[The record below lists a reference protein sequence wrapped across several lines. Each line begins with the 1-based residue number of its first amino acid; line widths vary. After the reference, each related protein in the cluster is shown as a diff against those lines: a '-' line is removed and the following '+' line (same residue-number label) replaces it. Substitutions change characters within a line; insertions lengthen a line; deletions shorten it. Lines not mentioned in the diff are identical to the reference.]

1 MQQKERL
8 LQNRIEGKGGSPMT
22 PMDIF
27 REKEMICKRCLAEED
42 IATLQIYMI
51 DLQQYASSITYEISE
66 EDAKKMI
73 MSAIELNK
81 GINEL
86 ICELQNDLLRQ
97 IERRFV

>member
-1 MQQKERL
+1 MQQKEKL
-8 LQNRIEGKGGSPMT
+8 LQNRIEGKGISNMK

-27 REKEMICKRCLAEED
+27 REKESMCKRCLEQED
-42 IATLQIYMI
+42 LSTLQILMI
-51 DLQQYASSITYEISE
+51 DLQEYASSITYEVTEQEAI
-66 EDAKKMI
+66 DMV